1 MVLAFETRSPAP
13 RYLCIHHRP
22 LPGMETGAFDTAK
35 QGVSAAQDWDAG
47 MDKTGGT
54 ARAFFSG
61 AAVLWRKEE
70 NLPVMPVHC
79 GS

>member
-1 MVLAFETRSPAP
+1 
-13 RYLCIHHRP
+13 
-22 LPGMETGAFDTAK
+22 METGAFDTAK

-61 AAVLWRKEE
+61 AAALWRKEE
-70 NLPVMPVHC
+70 NLLAMPVHC